1 MKRSFS
7 YYLVLLVL
15 KLKGVKKS
23 FSKPIDHLQIR
34 KDDVKSPKGS
44 FYKHNITAKNHIQ
57 GTKVTEISTDTHHK
71 LIIYLHGGAFVK
83 GPSQHHWRLDHLW

>member
-34 KDDVKSPKGS
+34 KDDVK
-44 FYKHNITAKNHIQ
+44 
-57 GTKVTEISTDTHHK
+57 
-71 LIIYLHGGAFVK
+71 
-83 GPSQHHWRLDHLW
+83 